1 MYKYPKE
8 YLETAASYLKSNGV
22 DFSESK
28 ILITGGSG
36 FIGSWL
42 IELLRYYT
50 KSESQKIQILG
61 LSRNLKEAFQKV
73 GKENFEFLT
82 WIEGGVDKLP
92 DVEFNFSHALH
103 CATPTTKE
111 TGSNDSENVKI
122 SSVGGMQALLE
133 AARLNGNRPRILHTS
148 SGAVYG
154 NVPLVDGKYALH
166 QDFQGTPLDKSSRHY
181 AYAMAK
187 RETELKLIQA
197 TKDGYVSGLNA
208 RLFAFFGPGL
218 PTTSQYAIGNLIDQ
232 ALFLESLNLNGTG
245 MATRSYLTGN
255 AMAAAVLY
263 MLSSDLVGATHVGS
277 SNGEALK
284 DWGQIVS
291 EISNKPLQVLS
302 EFDDSS
308 DKYVPDWD
316 ERIPRI
322 NFEQD
327 HRKVIDRWLKHERF
341 NLKLNY

>member
-1 MYKYPKE
+1 MYKYPE
-8 YLETAASYLKSNGV
+8 EFLESAASYLKSNGI

-50 KSESQKIQILG
+50 KSESQKLQILG
-61 LSRNLKEAFQKV
+61 LSRNLKETFQKV
-73 GKENFEFLT
+73 GKENFEFLN
-82 WIEGGVDKLP
+82 WVEGGVDKLP
-92 DVEFNFSHALH
+92 DIEFNFSHALH
-103 CATPTTKE
+103 CATPTTIE
-111 TGSNDSENVKI
+111 TGSNDPENVNI
-122 SSVGGMQALLE
+122 SSVGGMQNLLE

-166 QDFQGTPLDKSSRHY
+166 QDIQGATLDKSSRHY

-197 TKDGYVSGLNA
+197 TKEGYVCGLNA

-232 ALFLESLNLNGTG
+232 ALFSNALYLNGTG

-277 SNGEALK
+277 SNGQALK
-284 DWGQIVS
+284 DWGQVVS
-291 EISNKPLQVLS
+291 EISNKPLRVLGN
-302 EFDDSS
+302 FDDSS
-308 DKYVPDWD
+308 DIYVPCWD
-316 ERIPRI
+316 ERIPTI

-327 HRKVIDRWLKHERF
+327 QRKVIDRWLKYEVS
-341 NLKLNY
+341 NSKLNY

>member
-1 MYKYPKE
+1 MYKYPEE
-8 YLETAASYLKSNGV
+8 YLESAASYLKSNRI
-22 DFSESK
+22 DFSESR

-36 FIGSWL
+36 FIGTWL
-42 IELLRYYT
+42 IELLRYFT

-61 LSRNLKEAFQKV
+61 LSRDLKVTFQKV
-73 GKENFEFLT
+73 GRENFEFLN

-92 DVEFNFSHALH
+92 EIQFNFSHALH
-103 CATPTTKE
+103 CATPTTKD
-111 TGSNDSENVKI
+111 TGSNDPGNVKI
-122 SSVGGMQALLE
+122 SSVGGMQHLLE
-133 AARLNGNRPRILHTS
+133 AARMNGNRPRILHTS

-154 NVPLVDGKYALH
+154 NVPLVDGKFALY
-166 QDFQGTPLDKSSRHY
+166 QDLEEKALDKSSRHY

-187 RETELKLIQA
+187 RETESKLIQA

-232 ALFLESLNLNGTG
+232 ALFLESLSLNGTG

-277 SNGEALK
+277 SNGQALK

-291 EISNKPLQVLS
+291 EISNKPLQILS
-302 EFDDSS
+302 KFDDSS

-316 ERIPRI
+316 ERIPRV

-327 HRKVIDRWLKHERF
+327 DRKVIDRWLQYERS
-341 NLKLNY
+341 NSRPSY

>member
-1 MYKYPKE
+1 MYKYPEE
-8 YLETAASYLKSNGV
+8 YLESAASYLKSNGV
-22 DFSESK
+22 DFSGSK

-61 LSRNLKEAFQKV
+61 LSRNLKETFQKV
-73 GKENFEFLT
+73 GKENFEFLN
-82 WIEGGVDKLP
+82 WVEGGVDKLP
-92 DVEFNFSHALH
+92 DIEFNFTHALH

-111 TGSNDSENVKI
+111 TGSDDPENVKI
-122 SSVGGMQALLE
+122 SSIGGMQYLLD

-154 NVPLVDGKYALH
+154 NVPLVDGKYALY
-166 QDFQGTPLDKSSRHY
+166 QDLQGITLDKSSRHY
-181 AYAMAK
+181 AYALAK
-187 RETELKLIQA
+187 RETELRLIQA
-197 TKDGYVSGLNA
+197 TKDGYVCGVNA

-218 PTTSQYAIGNLIDQ
+218 PTTSQYAIGNLINQ
-232 ALFLESLNLNGTG
+232 ALSLESLNLNGTG
-245 MATRSYLTGN
+245 MAKRSYLTGN

-263 MLSSDLVGATHVGS
+263 TLSSDLVGATHVGS
-277 SNGEALK
+277 SNGQALK

-291 EISNKPLQVLS
+291 EISDKPLQVLGK
-302 EFDDSS
+302 FDDSS
-308 DKYVPDWD
+308 DRYIPDWD

-327 HRKVIDRWLKHERF
+327 HRKVIDRWLKYERS
-341 NLKLNY
+341 NSKLNY

>member
-1 MYKYPKE
+1 MYKYPEE
-8 YLETAASYLKSNGV
+8 YLESAASYLKSNGI

-61 LSRNLKEAFQKV
+61 LSRNLKETFQKL
-73 GKENFEFLT
+73 GQENFQFLN

-92 DVEFNFSHALH
+92 DIKFNFSHAIH

-111 TGSNDSENVKI
+111 TGSNDPENVRI
-122 SSVGGMQALLE
+122 SSVGGMQHLLE
-133 AARLNGNRPRILHTS
+133 AARLNGNGPRILHTS

-154 NVPLVDGKYALH
+154 NVPLVDGKYILS
-166 QDFQGTPLDKSSRHY
+166 QDFQSTTLDKSSRHY
-181 AYAMAK
+181 AYAVAK
-187 RETELKLIQA
+187 RETELKLAQA
-197 TKDGYVSGLNA
+197 TNDGYVCGLNA

-218 PTTSQYAIGNLIDQ
+218 PTTSQYAIGNLINQ

-245 MATRSYLTGN
+245 MAIRSYLTGN

-277 SNGEALK
+277 SNGQALK

-291 EISNKPLQVLS
+291 EISDKPLQVQS
-302 EFDDSS
+302 KFDDSS
-308 DKYVPDWD
+308 DRYVPDWD

-327 HRKVIDRWLKHERF
+327 HRKVINRWLKYERA
-341 NLKLNY
+341 NSRLDY

>member
-1 MYKYPKE
+1 MYKYPEE
-8 YLETAASYLKSNGV
+8 YLDSAASYLKSNRV
-22 DFSESK
+22 DFSESR

-36 FIGSWL
+36 FIGTWL
-42 IELLRYYT
+42 IELLRYFT
-50 KSESQKIQILG
+50 ISESQNIQVLG
-61 LSRNLKEAFQKV
+61 LSRNLKVTFQKV
-73 GKENFEFLT
+73 GRENFEFLN

-92 DVEFNFSHALH
+92 EIQFNFSHALH

-111 TGSNDSENVKI
+111 TGSNDPSNVNI
-122 SSVGGMQALLE
+122 SSIGGMQHLLE
-133 AARLNGNRPRILHTS
+133 AARKNGNKPRILHTS

-154 NVPLVDGKYALH
+154 NVPLVNGKFALH
-166 QDFQGTPLDKSSRHY
+166 QDLEEKALDKSSRHY
-181 AYAMAK
+181 TYAMAK

-218 PTTSQYAIGNLIDQ
+218 PTKSQYAIGNLIDQ
-232 ALFLESLNLNGTG
+232 ALFLKYLYLNGTG

-277 SNGEALK
+277 SNGLALK

-302 EFDDSS
+302 KFDDKL

-316 ERIPRI
+316 ERVPRI

-327 HRKVIDRWLKHERF
+327 NRKVIDRWLQYERS
-341 NLKLNY
+341 NSRLNY

>member
-1 MYKYPKE
+1 MYKYPEE
-8 YLETAASYLKSNGV
+8 YLESAASYLKSNGI
-22 DFSESK
+22 DFSGSK

-50 KSESQKIQILG
+50 KSESQEIQILG
-61 LSRNLKEAFQKV
+61 LSRNLKETFQKV
-73 GKENFEFLT
+73 GKENFEFLN

-92 DVEFNFSHALH
+92 DIEFNFSHAIH
-103 CATPTTKE
+103 CATPTTKK
-111 TGSNDSENVKI
+111 TGSNDAENVKM
-122 SSVGGMQALLE
+122 SSVGGMQHLLE

-154 NVPLVDGKYALH
+154 NVPLVNGKYALY
-166 QDFQGTPLDKSSRHY
+166 QDFQGTTLDKSSRHY
-181 AYAMAK
+181 PYAMAK

-197 TKDGYVSGLNA
+197 TKDGYVCGLNA
-208 RLFAFFGPGL
+208 RLFAFLGPGL

-277 SNGEALK
+277 SNGQTLK

-302 EFDDSS
+302 KFDDSS

-327 HRKVIDRWLKHERF
+327 HRKVIDRWLKYERF
-341 NLKLNY
+341 NSRLSS

>member
-1 MYKYPKE
+1 MFKYPEE
-8 YLETAASYLKSNGV
+8 YLESAASYLKSNEI

-42 IELLRYYT
+42 IELLRYYS

-61 LSRNLKEAFQKV
+61 LSRNLKETFQKV
-73 GKENFEFLT
+73 GKENFEFLN
-82 WIEGGVDKLP
+82 WVEGGVDKLP
-92 DVEFNFSHALH
+92 DIEFNFSHALH

-111 TGSNDSENVKI
+111 TGSSDPENVKI
-122 SSVGGMQALLE
+122 SSVGGMQHLLE

-154 NVPLVDGKYALH
+154 NAPLVDGKYALN
-166 QDFQGTPLDKSSRHY
+166 QDFQGTTLDKSSRHY

-197 TKDGYVSGLNA
+197 TKDGYVCGLNA

-245 MATRSYLTGN
+245 LATRSYLTGN

-263 MLSSDLVGATHVGS
+263 LLSSDLVGATHVGS
-277 SNGEALK
+277 SNGQALK

-302 EFDDSS
+302 LFDDSS
-308 DKYVPDWD
+308 DRYVPDWD

-327 HRKVIDRWLKHERF
+327 HRKVIDRWLKYESS
-341 NLKLNY
+341 NSKLNY

>member
-1 MYKYPKE
+1 MYKYPEE
-8 YLETAASYLKSNGV
+8 YLESAASYLKSNRI

-42 IELLRYYT
+42 IELLRYFT
-50 KSESQKIQILG
+50 KSESQKIQIFG
-61 LSRNLKEAFQKV
+61 LSRNLKVTFQKV
-73 GKENFEFLT
+73 GQENFEFLN

-92 DVEFNFSHALH
+92 EIQFNFSHALH

-111 TGSNDSENVKI
+111 TGSNDPGNVKI
-122 SSVGGMQALLE
+122 SSVGGMQHLLE
-133 AARLNGNRPRILHTS
+133 AARMNGNRPRILHTS

-154 NVPLVDGKYALH
+154 NVPLVDGKFALY
-166 QDFQGTPLDKSSRHY
+166 QDLEEKALDKSSRHY

-277 SNGEALK
+277 SNGQALK

-302 EFDDSS
+302 KFDDSS

-327 HRKVIDRWLKHERF
+327 HRKVIDRWLQYERS
-341 NLKLNY
+341 NSRLNY

>member
-1 MYKYPKE
+1 MYKYPEE
-8 YLETAASYLKSNGV
+8 YLDSAASYLKSNGI

-42 IELLRYYT
+42 IELLRYYA

-61 LSRNLKEAFQKV
+61 LSRNLKKTFQKV
-73 GKENFEFLT
+73 GKENFEFLD

-92 DVEFNFSHALH
+92 HIKFNFSHALH
-103 CATPTTKE
+103 CATPTTIE
-111 TGSNDSENVKI
+111 TGSNDTENVNN
-122 SSVGGMQALLE
+122 SAVRGMQHLLE
-133 AARLNGNRPRILHTS
+133 AARLNRNRPRILHTS

-166 QDFQGTPLDKSSRHY
+166 QDIQGVTLDKSSRHY

-187 RETELKLIQA
+187 RETEFKLNQA
-197 TKDGYVSGLNA
+197 TKDGYVCGLNA

-245 MATRSYLTGN
+245 KATRSYLTGN

-277 SNGEALK
+277 NKGQALK

-291 EISNKPLQVLS
+291 EISNKPLRVLGN
-302 EFDDSS
+302 FDDSS
-308 DKYVPDWD
+308 DRYVPDWD
-316 ERIPRI
+316 ERIPTI

-327 HRKVIDRWLKHERF
+327 QRKVIDRWLEYERS
-341 NLKLNY
+341 NSKLDY